1 MKKTAF
7 VPSLIAL
14 LRNQRNTNEMVHGN
28 AHQCK
33 VIKIK

>member
-7 VPSLIAL
+7 VPPLIAL

-28 AHQCK
+28 AHTNAK
-33 VIKIK
+33 